1 MGEALQLANLG
12 GEPCVPNHVHSSTGV
27 PLGMYKSKL
36 ALAKRLPTLGV
47 VHGVHSC
54 DENEEA
60 TWVCPPPRFHLLF
73 SVVSKKNLMKA
84 GELRES

>member
-12 GEPCVPNHVHSSTGV
+12 GEPCVPNYAHSSTVV

-36 ALAKRLPTLGV
+36 AFAKRLPTLGD
-47 VHGVHSC
+47 VHCVHSC

-60 TWVCPPPRFHLLF
+60 TLVCPPPPRAFIYYFLL
-73 SVVSKKNLMKA
+73 
-84 GELRES
+84 